1 MDINLYSVIWFKNSC
16 LIYCTALLNNKFDL
30 LIQYNS
36 ILNVLWYLYF
46 HRIGKGGA
54 QQLTHCETASKY
66 QNITPLLKQLPWLLI
81 KKEIGFKVKT
91 STFKCLNDQVPAYLN
106 DLIKLYIPSR
116 YLRSS
121 NQSLL
126 KKT

>member
-1 MDINLYSVIWFKNSC
+1 MKNL
-16 LIYCTALLNNKFDL
+16 NKFK
-30 LIQYNS
+30 I
-36 ILNVLWYLYF
+36 V
-46 HRIGKGGA
+46 G
-54 QQLTHCETASKY
+54 ASKY

-126 KKT
+126 KKPKINYVTFGRRSFRYFALLVWNKLNNYLKQYNSLQIFNGRMKTFLFDKY